1 LATEIEYQA
10 TRLGARMPGQR
21 LDPPL
26 LMALDEVTQ
35 ICPVPLPQWLA
46 DAGGQGVQV
55 WSAFHGLSQ
64 LEARWQAAGAQAVMD
79 TSNVKVLMPGLDDT
93 RTLERA
99 RRLAGQA
106 AFREHGEER
115 HSRHDV
121 LTEDMIRMLP
131 VGWALL
137 LRGNHRPVIA
147 RLAKGWRD
155 REYRRARRAGTAI
168 ARLTPLAHSHA
179 PLRVVGDQPDT
190 AAVLNGAAASTA
202 GATEPI
208 TWLRPLPNGNG
219 PKTTPRQPY
228 PWDGGDAA

>member
-1 LATEIEYQA
+1 
-10 TRLGARMPGQR
+10 MPGQR

-46 DAGGQGVQV
+46 DAGGQGVQI

-64 LEARWQAAGAQAVMD
+64 LEARWQPAGAQAVMD

-99 RRLAGQA
+99 RTLAGRA
-106 AFREHGEER
+106 AFVEHGEDR

-131 VGWALL
+131 AGWALL
-137 LRGNHRPVIA
+137 LRGNHKPVIA

-155 REYRRARRAGTAI
+155 REYRRAKRTRTAV
-168 ARLTPLAHSHA
+168 ARLTPLPHTHA
-179 PLRVVGDQPDT
+179 PLRLLRGGRPADWPHQPPTGEDP
-190 AAVLNGAAASTA
+190 GADPGQA
-202 GATEPI
+202 
-208 TWLRPLPNGNG
+208 
-219 PKTTPRQPY
+219 Y

>member
-1 LATEIEYQA
+1 
-10 TRLGARMPGQR
+10 M
-21 LDPPL
+21 
-26 LMALDEVTQ
+26 
-35 ICPVPLPQWLA
+35 PLPQWLA

-64 LEARWQAAGAQAVMD
+64 LEGRWDAAGAQAVMD

-99 RRLAGQA
+99 RKLAGQA

-131 VGWALL
+131 AGWALL

-155 REYRRARRAGTAI
+155 REYRRAKRAGTAI
-168 ARLTPLAHSHA
+168 ARLTPLASHA
-179 PLRVVGDQPDT
+179 LLRVLPGNQPDI
-190 AAVLNGAAASTA
+190 AAMPDGAAASTA

-208 TWLRPLPNGNG
+208 TWLRPLPNGRDA
-219 PKTTPRQPY
+219 KTAPRQSY